1 MFCMLCRGPRLVGAG
16 IMRAALGMMT
26 TGGVLG
32 WLPVGPR
39 RCDLGTRTPTL
50 SWHTQRLLY
59 GTPGPTSIFGFVAL
73 SIARS
78 LLQVHKAWH
87 AAGVA
92 PELYSAT
99 PVGDRSMVMVVM
111 EHLREEDGWKALS
124 EVPRK
129 GMTQELQEAVREA
142 LRKAHAAK
150 LPCGRTA
157 AHGDVRGPN
166 VLVRTTKGGGSAP
179 EVRFID
185 FDWWVW
191 ARASDVDE
199 MLASNAC

>member
-39 RCDLGTRTPTL
+39 RCDLGTRTPTV

-59 GTPGPTSIFGFVAL
+59 GTPGPTSIFGFLTL

-92 PELYSAT
+92 PELYSAN
-99 PVGDRSMVMVVM
+99 PVGDGSMVMVVM
-111 EHLREEDGWKALS
+111 EHLREEDGWKALRRRCGPS
-124 EVPRK
+124 TPHRAGQGV
-129 GMTQELQEAVREA
+129 GGWQE
-142 LRKAHAAK
+142 
-150 LPCGRTA
+150 GR
-157 AHGDVRGPN
+157 RGGCIPSH
-166 VLVRTTKGGGSAP
+166 RY
-179 EVRFID
+179 
-185 FDWWVW
+185 
-191 ARASDVDE
+191 
-199 MLASNAC
+199 